1 MAVLTQINCMRVWAD
16 GMSDRTALFALRKVT
31 AGDTIDLATD
41 FSVVKQA
48 VMIGTTVNGSA
59 TASVSGTVVTMPAGL
74 SNDAAYLLV
83 WGASA

>member
-1 MAVLTQINCMRVWAD
+1 MAVLTGINCLMVWAD
-16 GMSDRTALFALRKVT
+16 GLSDRAALFALRKVT
-31 AGDTIDLATD
+31 TSDTIDLAGT
-41 FSVVKQA
+41 FLIVKQA
-48 VMIGTTVNGSA
+48 IMIGTTVNGSA